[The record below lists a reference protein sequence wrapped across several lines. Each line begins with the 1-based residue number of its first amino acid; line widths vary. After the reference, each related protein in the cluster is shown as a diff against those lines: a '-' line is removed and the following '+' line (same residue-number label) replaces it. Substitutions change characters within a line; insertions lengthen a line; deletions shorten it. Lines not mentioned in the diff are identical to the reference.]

1 MNRSRDI
8 RSRRILAFM
17 AMVFGAI
24 LTTMVLPSYGQQ
36 DVDPTWYDPYAVS
49 TLPSPAPHT
58 VAIHSSQAPLSIHQQ
73 QTTLTSASLSQG
85 AERFRAKQSTAGWS
99 TSSSCF
105 WSARMLTARIFGA
118 ATALVRQ
125 EWTRDLPDLVL

>member
-49 TLPSPAPHT
+49 TLPNPAPHT

-73 QTTLTSASLSQG
+73 QTTLTSASLPQG
-85 AERFRAKQSTAGWS
+85 AERLRAKQSMAAPKIRAVSVLGDQKQLGEVLQP
-99 TSSSCF
+99 
-105 WSARMLTARIFGA
+105 ARR
-118 ATALVRQ
+118 REQ
-125 EWTRDLPDLVL
+125 ND